1 MNAGDASAF
10 DGLYHR
16 YRTRVLRLAFRFTG
30 SDDDALDVLQETFTY
45 FFRKFPG
52 FALTSSMTTFL
63 FPVVRNLA
71 LQAKRRSLRLQP
83 QEQLD
88 ELPGFV
94 TLDVGL
100 LRSELSQAMQ
110 NLPAQQRETLLLRF
124 VDDLSIEEIA
134 TALNVPEGTV
144 KSRLHHAIAALRE
157 DPRARRYFE
166 K

>member
-1 MNAGDASAF
+1 M
-10 DGLYHR
+10 
-16 YRTRVLRLAFRFTG
+16 
-30 SDDDALDVLQETFTY
+30 LQETFTY
-45 FFRKFPG
+45 LFRKFPG

-83 QEQLD
+83 QELLD
-88 ELPGFV
+88 EMPGFV
-94 TLDVGL
+94 ATDLDQS
-100 LRSELSQAMQ
+100 RSELSAAMQ

-124 VDDLSIEEIA
+124 VDALSIEEIA
-134 TALNVPEGTV
+134 AAMNVPEGTV
-144 KSRLHHAIAALRE
+144 KSRLHHAISALRE